1 MAAQNIFLK
10 SDFIIAHFLREKKI
24 FFPIFGIFSAKG
36 QFWDYAEGIMNYG
49 LEYAQYQRDRAEPPD
64 IFVKPQ
70 SQKFYRKKVKRKTDS
85 FLRDKKR

>member
-1 MAAQNIFLK
+1 
-10 SDFIIAHFLREKKI
+10 
-24 FFPIFGIFSAKG
+24 
-36 QFWDYAEGIMNYG
+36 MNYG

-85 FLRDKKR
+85 FLQDKKRQK